1 MRFQCT
7 SPFNLTIFYFPVPPP
22 PEYPFNKIPFAI
34 RSRGKPGYS
43 VDRSTTALSAIG
55 AMSPQVFSN
64 PPLLMVKQL
73 SGCLVLLLVAFSCVR
88 AAASSQSTSLDVPSR
103 SLSRHR
109 RFVVPK
115 GDGWEFRFN
124 IRFRLQIPLSGPA
137 NSGANVVFQAP
148 FQFTYNL
155 DQGPDSITTKN

>member
-1 MRFQCT
+1 
-7 SPFNLTIFYFPVPPP
+7 
-22 PEYPFNKIPFAI
+22 
-34 RSRGKPGYS
+34 
-43 VDRSTTALSAIG
+43 
-55 AMSPQVFSN
+55 MSLQVFSN
-64 PPLLMVKQL
+64 PPLFMVKQL
-73 SGCLVLLLVAFSCVR
+73 SGWLVLLLVAFSCVR
-88 AAASSQSTSLDVPSR
+88 AAASSSPQSSALDVPSR

-137 NSGANVVFQAP
+137 NSGANIVFQAP

-155 DQGPDSITTKN
+155 DQGPNSITMKNHLENLDLIPFV

>member
-1 MRFQCT
+1 M
-7 SPFNLTIFYFPVPPP
+7 PLL
-22 PEYPFNKIPFAI
+22 A
-34 RSRGKPGYS
+34 
-43 VDRSTTALSAIG
+43 
-55 AMSPQVFSN
+55 FSN

-73 SGCLVLLLVAFSCVR
+73 TGCLVLLLVAFSCSVR
-88 AAASSQSTSLDVPSR
+88 AVAASSPQSSALDVPSR

-137 NSGANVVFQAP
+137 NSGANIVFQAP

-155 DQGPDSITTKN
+155 DQGPDSMLEKPFQIIFLS

>member
-1 MRFQCT
+1 MQ
-7 SPFNLTIFYFPVPPP
+7 
-22 PEYPFNKIPFAI
+22 
-34 RSRGKPGYS
+34 PGYS

-55 AMSPQVFSN
+55 AMPLLVFSN
-64 PPLLMVKQL
+64 PPLFMVKQL
-73 SGCLVLLLVAFSCVR
+73 TGCLVLLLVALSCVS
-88 AAASSQSTSLDVPSR
+88 AVAASSPQSSALDVPSR

-155 DQGPDSITTKN
+155 DQGPDSMLEKKSFQIIFIS

>member
-1 MRFQCT
+1 
-7 SPFNLTIFYFPVPPP
+7 
-22 PEYPFNKIPFAI
+22 
-34 RSRGKPGYS
+34 
-43 VDRSTTALSAIG
+43 
-55 AMSPQVFSN
+55 
-64 PPLLMVKQL
+64 MVKQL
-73 SGCLVLLLVAFSCVR
+73 TGCLVLLLVASSCGVQ
-88 AAASSQSTSLDVPSR
+88 AAASSPQASALDVPSR

-137 NSGANVVFQAP
+137 NSGANIVFQAP

-155 DQGPDSITTKN
+155 DQGPDSITTKNYLGNLDQIPFV